1 LGVKESS
8 AVAVIIG
15 MGLLVMA
22 MGPVMS
28 VWLLTDI
35 QAPDTYARPEM
46 ITKAGAPTVQNL
58 CDLFCS
64 IFTRR
69 TPPDCRERS
78 PDSHL
83 TER

>member
-1 LGVKESS
+1 
-8 AVAVIIG
+8 
-15 MGLLVMA
+15 MA

-46 ITKAGAPTVQNL
+46 ITKAGAPTVQSL

-69 TPPDCRERS
+69 TPLIVAGA
-78 PDSHL
+78 HLTATL